1 MAWFILRP
9 NMNRS
14 TVSILLLLFSCQSLF
29 AGKVSGVVTDSS
41 GRPLPFASVF
51 VQGMNK
57 GTSTNA
63 EGRYSLTL
71 TAGTYTLNC
80 QYVGYARQEKSIT
93 IAQQSDLTV
102 DFRLHVQEL
111 TLGEVVLGKG
121 EDPAYEI
128 IRQSILKR
136 KYYLAQL
143 DRYRCEVY
151 TKGQM
156 RLRGFP
162 KKVMGQKVDFEDG
175 DTSKRKMLYLSETVS
190 VYTVDKPN
198 KIKLEVISSKVSGQ
212 TGGYGLA
219 APEFLSFY
227 ENNVRVGDGLNPRGF
242 ISPVA
247 ENALNYY
254 KYKWEGSYIEDGREI
269 NHIKVIPRRKFEPLF
284 SGYIDIVEDEWR
296 IHSVKLLLTRSAQ
309 MEILDTLRV
318 EQLYR
323 AHDKDRWFVSS
334 QVIYPATKILGFDV
348 YGSFVNVY
356 SGFDPE
362 PVIDKKTF
370 SSTVVKYT
378 DSANKRDEAYWE
390 KNRPV
395 ALLADEVRDYQKKD
409 SLEQVRKSPRYKD
422 SIDRKNN
429 KITPVN
435 LLLLGQTFSISK
447 KRQTIS
453 LAPVLEMVNFH
464 PAEGLVLNPSV
475 TLFKRLDTIPMG
487 RRSYSITPEFRY
499 GFLNRHFNPM
509 LSFRYNYGKKYNQ
522 SFCLSGGRKVFQFN
536 PDLPVSDRDNTFN
549 SLIYERNIRKTYE
562 AAFIRGSY
570 RSGLGSGFS
579 IVTGFQY
586 QDRKPL
592 ENRTDY
598 TWRKDEQ
605 RMYSPNYPNELVTAN
620 IVPHQSFIVLLGI
633 NWQPG
638 TRYVEYPD
646 RKVSLGSR
654 YPNFSFQ
661 YTRGIKNILGS
672 DADFSKWKLYVTDN
686 LNLKLKG
693 QFRYRVGMGVF
704 LNNRSV
710 ELPDYQHF
718 NGTITRFMPEYQRSF
733 MLLPQYLFSNKDK
746 FYAESHLE
754 YNLKGFLTNKLP
766 LIRKLNLYLVTG
778 ANGIYL
784 NNHKYY
790 YEVFAGFDNIFKQI
804 RVDFVQ
810 SYQNGKPFQQGIRIG
825 LSKLN
830 LSRGRE
836 DWP

>member
-14 TVSILLLLFSCQSLF
+14 TVFILLLLFSCQSLF
-29 AGKVSGVVTDSS
+29 AGKVSGIVTDSS

-80 QYVGYARQEKSIT
+80 QYVGYARQEKIIT
-93 IAQQSDLTV
+93 VAQQSDLTV

-522 SFCLSGGRKVFQFN
+522 SFSLSGGRKVFQFN

-693 QFRYRVGMGVF
+693 QFRYRVGMGGF

>member
-1 MAWFILRP
+1 MNKITAFI
-9 NMNRS
+9 
-14 TVSILLLLFSCQSLF
+14 VLLLIPSQLLL
-29 AGKVSGVVTDSS
+29 AGKVSGIVTDSS

-51 VQGMNK
+51 VAGSKK

-71 TAGTYTLNC
+71 EAGTYTLNC
-80 QYVGYARQEKSIT
+80 QYVGYARQEKKIT
-93 IAQQSDLTV
+93 VGQVTDLTV
-102 DFRLHVQEL
+102 DFRLLLQEL

-128 IRQSILKR
+128 IRQSIGKR
-136 KYYLAQL
+136 KYYLSLL

-296 IHSVKLLLTRSAQ
+296 IHSVKLELTKSAQ

-323 AHDKDRWFVSS
+323 SYDKDRWFVSN
-334 QVIYPATKILGFDV
+334 QVIYPAVKLLGFDV

-362 PVIDKKTF
+362 PDIDKKTF
-370 SSTVVKYT
+370 SSTIVKYT
-378 DSANKRDEAYWE
+378 DSANKRDDAYWE

-395 ALLADEVRDYQKKD
+395 ALMADEVRDYQKKD

-435 LLLLGQTFSISK
+435 LLLLGQSFSQTK
-447 KRQTIS
+447 KRQTVS
-453 LAPVLEMVNFH
+453 LAPLLEMINFH
-464 PAEGLVLNPSV
+464 PAEGLVLNPSF

-509 LSFRYNYGKKYNQ
+509 LTIRYNYGKKYSQ
-522 SFCLSGGRKVFQFN
+522 SFSISGGRKVFQFN

-570 RSGLGSGFS
+570 RSGLGNGFS
-579 IVTGFQY
+579 VVTGFQY

-592 ENRTDY
+592 ENITDY
-598 TWRKDEQ
+598 TWRKDDQ
-605 RMYSPNYPNELVTAN
+605 RAYSPNYPNELVTAN
-620 IVPHQSFIVLLGI
+620 IQPHQSFIVLMGI

-654 YPNFSFQ
+654 FPNFSFQ
-661 YTRGIKNILGS
+661 YTQGIKNILGS
-672 DADFSKWKLYVTDN
+672 DADFSKWKFYVADN
-686 LNLKLKG
+686 LNLKMKG
-693 QFRYRVGMGVF
+693 HIRYRAGMGGF
-704 LNNRSV
+704 LNSRSV

-718 NGTITRFMPEYQRSF
+718 NGTITRFIPEYQRSF

-746 FYAESHLE
+746 FYTEAHFE

-766 LIRKLNLYLVTG
+766 LIRNLNLYLVTG

-790 YEVFAGFDNIFKQI
+790 YEVFAGFDNIFKQL

-830 LSRGRE
+830 FSRGRE

>member
-693 QFRYRVGMGVF
+693 QFRYRVGMGGF

>member
-14 TVSILLLLFSCQSLF
+14 TVTILLLFFSCQSLF
-29 AGKVSGVVTDSS
+29 AGKVSGTVTDSS

-80 QYVGYARQEKSIT
+80 QYVGYARQEKIIT
-93 IAQQSDLTV
+93 VAQQSDLTV

-175 DTSKRKMLYLSETVS
+175 DTSKQKMVYLSETVS
-190 VYTVDKPN
+190 VYTADKPN

-227 ENNVRVGDGLNPRGF
+227 ENNIRVGDGLNPRGF

-296 IHSVKLLLTRSAQ
+296 IHSVKLELTRSAQ

-323 AHDKDRWFVSS
+323 AYDKDRWFVSN
-334 QVIYPATKILGFDV
+334 QVIYPAVKLLGFDV

-362 PVIDKKTF
+362 PVIDKRTF
-370 SSTVVKYT
+370 SSTVVKFT

-409 SLEQVRKSPRYKD
+409 SLEQIRKSPRYKD

-429 KITPVN
+429 KITPLN
-435 LLLLGQTFSISK
+435 LLLLGQTFSITK

-522 SFCLSGGRKVFQFN
+522 SFSLSGGRKVFQFN

-693 QFRYRVGMGVF
+693 QFRYRVGMGGF

>member
-522 SFCLSGGRKVFQFN
+522 SFSLSGGRKVFQFN

-693 QFRYRVGMGVF
+693 QFRYRVGMGGF

>member
-1 MAWFILRP
+1 MKIITAFILLYFVP
-9 NMNRS
+9 
-14 TVSILLLLFSCQSLF
+14 CHALF
-29 AGKVSGVVTDSS
+29 AGKISGTVTDTN
-41 GRPLPFASVF
+41 GKPLAYASVF
-51 VQGMNK
+51 VQGGNK

-63 EGRYSLTL
+63 VGHYSLTL
-71 TAGTYTLNC
+71 GSGEYTLIC
-80 QYVGYARQEKSIT
+80 QYVGYARQEKKIT
-93 IAQQSDLTV
+93 ITITSDLTV
-102 DFRLHVQEL
+102 DFGLSLQEL

-128 IRQSILKR
+128 IRQSIRKR

-162 KKVMGQKVDFEDG
+162 KKVLGQKVDFEDG
-175 DTSKRKMLYLSETVS
+175 DTSKQKMVYLSETVS
-190 VYTVDKPN
+190 EYTADKPN
-198 KIKLEVISSKVSGQ
+198 KTKVEVISSKVSGQ

-227 ENNVRVGDGLNPRGF
+227 ENNIRVGDGLNPRGF
-242 ISPVA
+242 ISPIA
-247 ENALNYY
+247 ENALSYY
-254 KYKWEGSYIEDGREI
+254 KYKWEGSYTEDGREI

-284 SGYIDIVEDEWR
+284 SGYIDIAEDEWR
-296 IHSVKLLLTRSAQ
+296 IHSVKLELTKNSQ

-323 AHDKDRWFVSS
+323 AFDKDRWFVSN
-334 QVIYPATKILGFDV
+334 QVIYPAVKMLGFDV

-356 SGFDPE
+356 SAFDPE
-362 PVIDKKTF
+362 PLIDKKTF
-370 SSTVVKYT
+370 SSTIVRFT
-378 DSANKRDEAYWE
+378 DSASKRDEAYWE
-390 KNRPV
+390 KTRPV
-395 ALLADEVRDYQKKD
+395 ALMADEIRDYQKKD
-409 SLEQVRKSPRYKD
+409 SLEQVRKNPQYKD
-422 SIDRKNN
+422 SLDRKNN
-429 KITPVN
+429 KMTLMN
-435 LLLLGQTFSISK
+435 LLLLGQSFSNST
-447 KRQTIS
+447 KRQTLSI
-453 LAPVLEMVNFH
+453 APVLEIINFH
-464 PAEGLVLNPSV
+464 PAEGLVLNPSF
-475 TLFKRLDTIPMG
+475 TLFKRLDTVRMS
-487 RRSYSITPEFRY
+487 RRSFSITPAFRY
-499 GFLNRHFNPM
+499 GFLNRHFNPWVAI
-509 LSFRYNYGKKYNQ
+509 RYYYGKKYSQ
-522 SFCLSGGRKVFQFN
+522 SFSFAGGSKVFQFN
-536 PDLPVSDRDNTFN
+536 PDLTVSDRDNTFN

-570 RSGLGSGFS
+570 RSGLGNGFS
-579 IVTGFQY
+579 VVTGFQY

-592 ENRTDY
+592 ENITDY
-598 TWRKDEQ
+598 TWRKDDQ
-605 RMYSPNYPNELVTAN
+605 RSYSPNYPNELVAAN
-620 IVPHQSFIVLLGI
+620 IQPHQSFTVMLGI

-661 YTRGIKNILGS
+661 YTQGIKNIMGS
-672 DADFSKWKLYVTDN
+672 DADFSKWKFYVADN

-693 QFRYRVGMGVF
+693 QLRYRAGVGGF

-718 NGTITRFMPEYQRSF
+718 NGTITRFVPEYLRSF
-733 MLLPQYLFSNKDK
+733 QFLPQYLFSNKDK
-746 FYAESHLE
+746 FYSEAHIE

-766 LIRKLNLYLVTG
+766 LIRNLNLYLVTG
-778 ANGIYL
+778 ANRIWL

-810 SYQNGKPFQQGIRIG
+810 SYQNGKPFQHGIRIG
-825 LSKLN
+825 LTKLN
-830 LSRGRE
+830 LSGGRE

>member
-1 MAWFILRP
+1 
-9 NMNRS
+9 
-14 TVSILLLLFSCQSLF
+14 
-29 AGKVSGVVTDSS
+29 
-41 GRPLPFASVF
+41 
-51 VQGMNK
+51 
-57 GTSTNA
+57 
-63 EGRYSLTL
+63 
-71 TAGTYTLNC
+71 
-80 QYVGYARQEKSIT
+80 
-93 IAQQSDLTV
+93 
-102 DFRLHVQEL
+102 
-111 TLGEVVLGKG
+111 
-121 EDPAYEI
+121 
-128 IRQSILKR
+128 
-136 KYYLAQL
+136 
-143 DRYRCEVY
+143 
-151 TKGQM
+151 
-156 RLRGFP
+156 
-162 KKVMGQKVDFEDG
+162 MGQKVDFEDG

-296 IHSVKLLLTRSAQ
+296 IHSVKLLLTGSAQ

-522 SFCLSGGRKVFQFN
+522 SFSLSGGRKVFQFN

-693 QFRYRVGMGVF
+693 QFRYRVGMGGF

>member
-1 MAWFILRP
+1 
-9 NMNRS
+9 MNRS

-522 SFCLSGGRKVFQFN
+522 SFSLSGGRKVFQFN

-693 QFRYRVGMGVF
+693 QFRYRVGMGGF